1 MKKHIIYIA
10 IVACLLLSSC
20 NSARRM
26 AHKERREAR
35 KEQAISKPTDTNTTP
50 AATNPTN
57 QTGNTANNNAGNN
70 NGTNKPANP
79 SNNKTQTPKP
89 TPQGPKYNFKTFS
102 TNVTCTVGNYSANAQ
117 LRMLNDSI
125 IWITVSKFIELGR
138 AYITPDSV
146 KAYIKVTNE
155 YIAGSWTDIQLKYNV
170 DINFAMVQDMLLGQ
184 PVKAKVV
191 SSTASDFQTI
201 GKLKIAKQINVAVK
215 HPRMNQTARLKYTT
229 PEVDK
234 ALAFPFS
241 IPRSASKMK

>member
-1 MKKHIIYIA
+1 MKKHIIYITIA
-10 IVACLLLSSC
+10 ACILLSSC
-20 NSARRM
+20 NSSRKMARQ
-26 AHKERREAR
+26 ERREAR
-35 KEQAISKPTDTNTTP
+35 KEQVATNPSNPTPST
-50 AATNPTN
+50 TNPTN
-57 QTGNTANNNAGNN
+57 QPAINTGNN
-70 NGTNKPANP
+70 NEANRHSNQTNTNP
-79 SNNKTQTPKP
+79 QSTKP
-89 TPQGPKYNFKTFS
+89 TPKKPKYNFKTLS

-125 IWITVSKFIELGR
+125 IWLTVSKFIELGR

-170 DINFAMVQDMLLGQ
+170 DINFETVQDMLLGET
-184 PVKAKVV
+184 VKTKVV
-191 SSTASDFQTI
+191 SSTASDYQTF
-201 GKLKIAKQINVAVK
+201 GKLKLAKLINVVVK
-215 HPRMNQTARLKYTT
+215 HPRINQTARLKYTT